1 MKVYCCF
8 SLYNLYIAV
17 AKAMVQNEKI
27 DLVIGSQMPDYKNKI
42 ETIKSLDFINDIYVF
57 DSVDYKNIKY
67 KNIFDKI
74 VNQKNYEN
82 KYINTKLKIDWTKY
96 KDNIFLFNDFEIL
109 GWYFVNNQI
118 RYHLIEDGLNFF
130 KYFNKYYQVNKVDY
144 DINSLKV
151 RLKNKL
157 NIGHRAFGTNQY
169 VIDIEV
175 NDKNGLAIDRE
186 NIIEI
191 PRKGIND
198 KLTLQQKKLIYGIF
212 CKQKIINNNCN
223 KTLLLCTQ
231 PLSEDGQLQNLEQQM
246 QIYEDIIKEY
256 TGMGYTITIKPHPR
270 DKADYSNLCE
280 KYNCLYIDKYI
291 PTEVLNYDDSVFYDL
306 ALSITTPA
314 IETLEFVRERKY
326 LGFEFLE
333 RYK

>member
-1 MKVYCCF
+1 MKVYFCF

-42 ETIKSLDFINDIYVF
+42 ETIKSLDFINEIYVF

-67 KNIFDKI
+67 KNTFDKI
-74 VNQKNYEN
+74 VNRKNYEN

-191 PRKGIND
+191 PRKEIND

-212 CKQKIINNNCN
+212 CKQKII
-223 KTLLLCTQ
+223 KI
-231 PLSEDGQLQNLEQQM
+231 LSHE
-246 QIYEDIIKEY
+246 
-256 TGMGYTITIKPHPR
+256 
-270 DKADYSNLCE
+270 
-280 KYNCLYIDKYI
+280 
-291 PTEVLNYDDSVFYDL
+291 
-306 ALSITTPA
+306 
-314 IETLEFVRERKY
+314 
-326 LGFEFLE
+326 
-333 RYK
+333 

>member
-1 MKVYCCF
+1 MALLLK
-8 SLYNLYIAV
+8 NLYFCC
-17 AKAMVQNEKI
+17 
-27 DLVIGSQMPDYKNKI
+27 LH
-42 ETIKSLDFINDIYVF
+42 
-57 DSVDYKNIKY
+57 
-67 KNIFDKI
+67 
-74 VNQKNYEN
+74 
-82 KYINTKLKIDWTKY
+82 

-191 PRKGIND
+191 PRKEIND

-212 CKQKIINNNCN
+212 CKQKII
-223 KTLLLCTQ
+223 KTNESLHLRYGQKEILLLYRV
-231 PLSEDGQLQNLEQQM
+231 LS
-246 QIYEDIIKEY
+246 
-256 TGMGYTITIKPHPR
+256 
-270 DKADYSNLCE
+270 
-280 KYNCLYIDKYI
+280 
-291 PTEVLNYDDSVFYDL
+291 
-306 ALSITTPA
+306 LS
-314 IETLEFVRERKY
+314 
-326 LGFEFLE
+326 
-333 RYK
+333 

>member
-1 MKVYCCF
+1 M
-8 SLYNLYIAV
+8 
-17 AKAMVQNEKI
+17 
-27 DLVIGSQMPDYKNKI
+27 
-42 ETIKSLDFINDIYVF
+42 
-57 DSVDYKNIKY
+57 
-67 KNIFDKI
+67 
-74 VNQKNYEN
+74 
-82 KYINTKLKIDWTKY
+82 
-96 KDNIFLFNDFEIL
+96 
-109 GWYFVNNQI
+109 
-118 RYHLIEDGLNFF
+118 NFF

-175 NDKNGLAIDRE
+175 NDNNCLAIDRE

-280 KYNCLYIDKYI
+280 KYNCLYIDK
-291 PTEVLNYDDSVFYDL
+291 
-306 ALSITTPA
+306 
-314 IETLEFVRERKY
+314 
-326 LGFEFLE
+326 
-333 RYK
+333 

>member
-1 MKVYCCF
+1 
-8 SLYNLYIAV
+8 
-17 AKAMVQNEKI
+17 MV
-27 DLVIGSQMPDYKNKI
+27 L
-42 ETIKSLDFINDIYVF
+42 
-57 DSVDYKNIKY
+57 
-67 KNIFDKI
+67 
-74 VNQKNYEN
+74 
-82 KYINTKLKIDWTKY
+82 KL
-96 KDNIFLFNDFEIL
+96 
-109 GWYFVNNQI
+109 
-118 RYHLIEDGLNFF
+118 
-130 KYFNKYYQVNKVDY
+130 
-144 DINSLKV
+144 
-151 RLKNKL
+151 
-157 NIGHRAFGTNQY
+157 FG
-169 VIDIEV
+169 
-175 NDKNGLAIDRE
+175 
-186 NIIEI
+186 
-191 PRKGIND
+191 
-198 KLTLQQKKLIYGIF
+198 
-212 CKQKIINNNCN
+212 KQKIINNNCN

-306 ALSITTPA
+306 ALSITTTA